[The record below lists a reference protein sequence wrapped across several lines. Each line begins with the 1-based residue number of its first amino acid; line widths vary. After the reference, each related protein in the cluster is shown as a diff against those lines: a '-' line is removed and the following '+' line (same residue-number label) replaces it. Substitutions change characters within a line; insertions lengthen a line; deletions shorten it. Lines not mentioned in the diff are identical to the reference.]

1 MRNTKEKDS
10 NVSIGTKILHGKL
23 LYTLIS
29 ILVGFLV
36 GALLLQVAGIN
47 AGEAYAK
54 LVTGVFGKP
63 KFIVWSIVYAT
74 PIILTGLSVAF
85 SFQTGVFNI
94 GAEGQY
100 VVGTLAACAVG
111 IFVKAPAVIHI
122 PLCLIAAALAG
133 GLWSMIVAILKVKRG
148 INEVLSFIMFNWLAY
163 YLSNYLVNTPALH
176 KEGNGEATKD
186 VLESAQMLI
195 TNTSLQKVLGSGA
208 SYNILVAILGAIL
221 IAFILNRTTLGFKL
235 KAVGFNRHAAEYGGI
250 NSNREIMTAMAI
262 SGALAGV
269 GGACQLMGMGMRISQ
284 FASQE
289 GFGFQGITVALI
301 GSTDPVGCIFAG
313 LFYGAMKYGGTK
325 LSLVNAPAEIVNII
339 MGTIVFFIAISHV
352 FKRLVLSYAG
362 KRKAGSKGGTK

>member
-1 MRNTKEKDS
+1 MSNTKEKDAKS
-10 NVSIGTKILHGKL
+10 SFGTKVLQGSL

-29 ILVGFLV
+29 IAVGFIV
-36 GALLLQVAGIN
+36 GAILLQAAGIS
-47 AGEAYAK
+47 AGTAYGK
-54 LVTGVFGKP
+54 LITGVFGKP
-63 KFIVWSIVYAT
+63 KFIMWAVVYAT

-100 VVGTLAACAVG
+100 VVGTLAACVVG
-111 IFVKAPAVIHI
+111 ALVKAPAIIHI

-133 GLWSMIVAILKVKRG
+133 GLWSMVVALMKVKRG
-148 INEVLSFIMFNWLAY
+148 INEVLSFIMFNWIAY
-163 YLSNYLVNTPALH
+163 YLSNYAVGVKGLSGGSEV
-176 KEGNGEATKD
+176 TKD
-186 VLESAQMLI
+186 VQESAQMMI
-195 TNTSLQKVLGSGA
+195 KSESLTKVLGSGA
-208 SYNILVAILGAIL
+208 SYNILVAVLAAFA
-221 IAFILNRTTLGFKL
+221 IAFILDRTTLGYKL

-250 NSNREIMTAMAI
+250 NSNKEIMTAMAI

-269 GGACQLMGMGMRISQ
+269 GGACQLMGMGVRISQ

-301 GSTDPVGCIFAG
+301 GSTNPIGCIFAG

-325 LSLVNAPAEIVNII
+325 LSLVGAPAEIVSII

-352 FKRLVLSYAG
+352 FKRLILGYAG
-362 KRKAGSKGGTK
+362 KKAGNKGGTK

>member
-1 MRNTKEKDS
+1 MSNTNAKDS
-10 NVSIGTKILHGKL
+10 KSSFGTKVLQGGL

-29 ILVGFLV
+29 IVVGFVV
-36 GALLLQVAGIN
+36 GAILLQAAGIS
-47 AGEAYAK
+47 AAEAYGK

-63 KFIVWSIVYAT
+63 KFIMWAIVYAA
-74 PIILTGLSVAF
+74 PLILTGLSVAF

-100 VVGTLAACAVG
+100 VIGTLAACIVG
-111 IFVKAPAVIHI
+111 VFVKAPAIIHI

-133 GLWSMIVAILKVKRG
+133 GFWSMLVALMKVKRG
-148 INEVLSFIMFNWLAY
+148 INEVLSFIMFNWIAY
-163 YLSNYLVNTPALH
+163 YLSNYAVSVPAL
-176 KEGNGEATKD
+176 EGGSEVTKD
-186 VLESAQMLI
+186 ISESAQMMI
-195 TNTSLQKVLGSGA
+195 TSESLTKVLGTGA
-208 SYNILVAILGAIL
+208 SYNILVAILAAVA
-221 IAFILNRTTLGFKL
+221 IAFILDRTTLGYKL

-250 NSNREIMTAMAI
+250 NSNKEIMTAMAI

-269 GGACQLMGMGMRISQ
+269 GGACQLMGMGIRISQ

-301 GSTDPVGCIFAG
+301 GSTNPIGCIFAG

-325 LSLVNAPAEIVNII
+325 LSLVNAPAEIVSII

-352 FKRLVLSYAG
+352 FKSIILGYAG
-362 KRKAGSKGGTK
+362 KKGGTK